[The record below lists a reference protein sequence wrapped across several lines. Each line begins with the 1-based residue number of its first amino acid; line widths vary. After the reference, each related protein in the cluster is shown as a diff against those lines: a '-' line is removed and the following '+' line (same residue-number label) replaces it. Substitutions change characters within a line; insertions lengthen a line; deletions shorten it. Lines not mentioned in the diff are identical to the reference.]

1 MSHIHPFIL
10 LLGAQEVEVA
20 VQKHGIRR
28 RIMITMNKCF
38 KKKTVMSN
46 SEYSQEIVNMIQSFL
61 NNVCFLPSLPIL
73 SYPILLD

>member
-38 KKKTVMSN
+38 YENSN
-46 SEYSQEIVNMIQSFL
+46 E
-61 NNVCFLPSLPIL
+61 
-73 SYPILLD
+73 

>member
-28 RIMITMNKCF
+28 RIMITMLGKLRITTITCRMLAII
-38 KKKTVMSN
+38 TT
-46 SEYSQEIVNMIQSFL
+46 
-61 NNVCFLPSLPIL
+61 
-73 SYPILLD
+73 